1 MAKVLGVGGVFYRA
15 PDAAAMREWYTRVLG
30 FELESWGGVMF
41 PPLTMG
47 VTVWSPFKADSTYFA
62 PSEREMMINFVV
74 DDLDGMLARAAAE
87 GVPSLGGMDEDNGR
101 FAWVMDPWGWKVEL
115 WQPKANAAE

>member
-15 PDAAAMREWYTRVLG
+15 PDAAAMRAWYARVLG
-30 FELESWGGVMF
+30 FELESWGGMMF
-41 PPLTMG
+41 PPLPMG

-62 PSEREMMINFVV
+62 PSERDMMINFVV
-74 DDLDGMLARAAAE
+74 DDLDGVLARAEAE

-101 FAWVMDPWGWKVEL
+101 FAWLMDPWGWKIEL
-115 WQPKANAAE
+115 WQPKA